1 MWRQHWE
8 SSSEYRSL
16 ILCGRGCWRSD
27 TSYWPGE
34 VRGVGIEEYLVINSF
49 LSVVLL
55 TVPGSL
61 SGALLLMF
69 PIMYSVTVCVLSPVI
84 LNLSYIGLWPPS
96 ILVGNMVRKTSITFS
111 DWRSLLTCLLF
122 SHSSLPSL
130 RPGLGPEFLDLC
142 LLTLLATTPAMPVSV
157 LARGQLVLRRRYE

>member
-1 MWRQHWE
+1 M
-8 SSSEYRSL
+8 
-16 ILCGRGCWRSD
+16 
-27 TSYWPGE
+27 
-34 VRGVGIEEYLVINSF
+34 GIEEYLVINSF

-96 ILVGNMVRKTSITFS
+96 IPSSILVGNMVRKTFISI
-111 DWRSLLTCLLF
+111 
-122 SHSSLPSL
+122 P
-130 RPGLGPEFLDLC
+130 P
-142 LLTLLATTPAMPVSV
+142 
-157 LARGQLVLRRRYE
+157 